1 MRRSGEEEQDMF
13 YAERVKFGK
22 QDGYMVKQVR
32 NGTCI
37 VEQFVPEECYKEF
50 CAAIGAVPEEV

>member
-1 MRRSGEEEQDMF
+1 MF